1 MAVAAL
7 VIALL
12 AAVAAGVAAWHAAA
26 QANATKRAAR
36 AGEVSAEASQRSAEA
51 SQRSA
56 EASQRSAE
64 ASQRSAE
71 ASERAAEASERRAE
85 ASARIAAPDQDR
97 DVEPTGEAVSRP
109 QSTEGRLRLR
119 SSSDGRVRRLILE
132 NVSSVVVTDVACE
145 VVAVV
150 GDAKPLPRIR
160 AFGAAELH
168 LGEGASSDPF
178 DPTVGWPRIVECR
191 VTWSDGLGRHDEL
204 MDVNVLQG

>member
-36 AGEVSAEASQRSAEA
+36 AGEVSAEA